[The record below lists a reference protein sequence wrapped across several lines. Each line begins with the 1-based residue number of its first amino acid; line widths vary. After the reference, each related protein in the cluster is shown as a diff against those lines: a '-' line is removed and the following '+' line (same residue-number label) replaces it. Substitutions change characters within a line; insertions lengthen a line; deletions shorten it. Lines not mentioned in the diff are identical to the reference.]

1 MLLDKFEQTG
11 DVVFDIKGNNVF
23 ITIKQKN
30 PFAREWNSFL
40 VKARGMV
47 WQS

>member
-23 ITIKQKN
+23 ITIKQKSRSHGSGTA
-30 PFAREWNSFL
+30 FS
-40 VKARGMV
+40 
-47 WQS
+47 